1 MQSILSFIKLYVIHK
16 VYELANYFLLSA
28 DGFCEK
34 PCKTYI
40 IRKVIRNFKIN
51 KID

>member
-1 MQSILSFIKLYVIHK
+1 MQAILSFIKLYVIRK
-16 VYELANYFLLSA
+16 VYELVNYFLLSA

-40 IRKVIRNFKIN
+40 IRKVILDF
-51 KID
+51 